1 MTVSL
6 KFPDG
11 TTLSGEVD
19 EVIMLLKKL
28 SEVMGERNRGTFPF
42 TTTQP
47 SVAKEKA
54 TSGE

>member
-28 SEVMGERNRGTFPF
+28 SEVMGERNKGTFPF